1 MMKYENRLRR
11 SPVEESLGGS
21 LGNQAILRSG
31 REAGYLVDVPFDKVR
46 ELPYGLGPSS
56 GGLLRPQPPV
66 EGFAGASMALWTSDR
81 LSRGTSA
88 IEASVAGLM
97 TPKVSPDSEGTHL
110 PSMKIDQVFAAR
122 GSVVSVIIRRKCGAW
137 TD

>member
-31 REAGYLVDVPFDKVR
+31 REAGYLVDVLFDKVR
-46 ELPYGLGPSS
+46 ELPYGLGPSRGS
-56 GGLLRPQPPV
+56 SPTTAPV

-81 LSRGTSA
+81 LSRGTPA

-110 PSMKIDQVFAAR
+110 PSM
-122 GSVVSVIIRRKCGAW
+122 
-137 TD
+137 

>member
-1 MMKYENRLRR
+1 
-11 SPVEESLGGS
+11 LGGS

-31 REAGYLVDVPFDKVR
+31 REAGYLVDVLFDKVR

-56 GGLLRPQPPV
+56 GGPLRPRPPV
-66 EGFAGASMALWTSDR
+66 EGFAGASMALWTSDW

-97 TPKVSPDSEGTHL
+97 TPRVSPDSEGTHL
-110 PSMKIDQVFAAR
+110 PSMKIDQVFVAR

>member
-31 REAGYLVDVPFDKVR
+31 REAGYLVDVLFDKVR

-56 GGLLRPQPPV
+56 GV
-66 EGFAGASMALWTSDR
+66 FSDHSPCR
-81 LSRGTSA
+81 RFRGRIDGPLDVRSA
-88 IEASVAGLM
+88 FQGNLC
-97 TPKVSPDSEGTHL
+97 D
-110 PSMKIDQVFAAR
+110 
-122 GSVVSVIIRRKCGAW
+122 
-137 TD
+137 